1 MSVEEVEVGGASMVP
16 VVPVAALV
24 GLLAAAPL
32 RGLIARFAVPEGE
45 PWCDG
50 CPACG
55 RTVRL
60 LPPTGR
66 CPGCRERLGAG
77 PWAVEAVAVAV
88 AVAVAYAAD
97 GLVVVT
103 LALAWAATL
112 GVALGFVDA
121 RVRRLP
127 YRLTV
132 PLLGGVTALLLA
144 AAPSA
149 GPAVALRCLLAAL
162 AVGAVLELAVWLGA
176 LGPGDSPLGLA
187 LGGLLGWYGWSVALG
202 GLFAAMVLAGLWG
215 TLRAL
220 AALARRRPVRGL
232 DVPVGPFLLL
242 GALVAVL
249 AR

>member
-1 MSVEEVEVGGASMVP
+1 MVP
-16 VVPVAALV
+16 VVVAAVLV
-24 GLLAAAPL
+24 GLLAAPPL

-50 CPACG
+50 CPSCG
-55 RTVRL
+55 RRVRL

-77 PWAVEAVAVAV
+77 PWSVEAVAAAV

-97 GLVVVT
+97 RPAAVA
-103 LALAWAATL
+103 LALGWAAAL

-132 PLLGGVTALLLA
+132 PLLGGVAALLLA
-144 AAPSA
+144 AAPAA
-149 GPAVALRCLLAAL
+149 GPGVPLRCLLVAL
-162 AVGAVLELAVWLGA
+162 TVGGLLELAVWLGA

-215 TLRAL
+215 TLRAA

-232 DVPVGPFLLL
+232 DLPVGPFLLL
-242 GALVAVL
+242 GALTAVL

>member
-1 MSVEEVEVGGASMVP
+1 MGP
-16 VVPVAALV
+16 VVVAAVLV
-24 GLLAAAPL
+24 GLLVAPLL
-32 RGLIARFAVPEGE
+32 RGLVARFAVPEGE
-45 PWCDG
+45 PWCED
-50 CPACG
+50 CPSCG
-55 RTVRL
+55 RPARL

-77 PWAVEAVAVAV
+77 PWTVEAVAAAVAVAV
-88 AVAVAYAAD
+88 GYAAD
-97 GLVVVT
+97 RPVVVT
-103 LALAWAATL
+103 LALVWAAAL

-127 YRLTV
+127 YRLTL

-144 AAPSA
+144 AAPTA
-149 GPAVALRCLLAAL
+149 GPGVPLRCLLVAL
-162 AVGAVLELAVWLGA
+162 TVGGVLELAVWLGA

-202 GLFAAMVLAGLWG
+202 GLFAAMVLAGLWA
-215 TLRAL
+215 TLRAA

-232 DVPVGPFLLL
+232 DLPVGPFLLL
-242 GALVAVL
+242 GALTAVL

>member
-1 MSVEEVEVGGASMVP
+1 MVP
-16 VVPVAALV
+16 VVVAAVLV
-24 GLLAAAPL
+24 GLLAAPPL

-45 PWCDG
+45 PWCED

-55 RTVRL
+55 RRLRL

-66 CPGCRERLGAG
+66 CRGCRERLGAG
-77 PWAVEAVAVAV
+77 PWTVEAVAVAV
-88 AVAVAYAAD
+88 AVAVVYAAD
-97 GLVVVT
+97 RLVVVT
-103 LALAWAATL
+103 LAMGWAAAL

-127 YRLTV
+127 YRLTL

-144 AAPSA
+144 AVPTA
-149 GPAVALRCLLAAL
+149 GPGVTLRCLLVAL
-162 AVGAVLELAVWLGA
+162 AVGGVLELAVWLGA

-215 TLRAL
+215 TLRAA
-220 AALARRRPVRGL
+220 AALVRRRPVRGL
-232 DVPVGPFLLL
+232 DLPVGPFLLL
-242 GALVAVL
+242 GALTAVL